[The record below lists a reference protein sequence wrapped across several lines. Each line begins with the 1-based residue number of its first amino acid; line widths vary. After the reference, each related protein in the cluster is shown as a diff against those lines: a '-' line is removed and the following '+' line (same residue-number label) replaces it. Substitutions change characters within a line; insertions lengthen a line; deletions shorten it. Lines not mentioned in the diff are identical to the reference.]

1 MDLTGKCLIARPSV
15 VDPFFSQSVVFVY
28 EHSMRG
34 TAGIILNK
42 RINKTTR
49 DLMLNKGFEQHV
61 PAEHLFAGGPVNER
75 AVVMVHSAEWSSS
88 NTMRVTDNI
97 SVTSDDIMLFRY
109 TQADTPRCYRF
120 FAGASV
126 WHPQQIK
133 SELDRNNWLI
143 TDLSVE
149 KIFDTDYR
157 QLWDTAVEQ
166 SAQETMDKF
175 I

>member
-1 MDLTGKCLIARPSV
+1 MDLTGKCLVARPSV
-15 VDPFFSQSVVFVY
+15 VDPFFTKSVVFIY
-28 EHSMRG
+28 EHTIRG

-42 RINKTTR
+42 QINKTTQ
-49 DLMLNKGFEQHV
+49 DLVLNRGFEVHV
-61 PAEHLFAGGPVNER
+61 PVENLYAGGPVNER
-75 AVVMVHSAEWSSS
+75 AVVMLHTGDWSSR
-88 NTMRVTDNI
+88 NTMHVTENI

-109 TQADTPRCYRF
+109 TQGDTPRYYKF

-133 SELDRNNWLI
+133 SELQRNNWLI

-149 KIFDTDYR
+149 KIFETDSR